1 MDPDRKQTENDN
13 IMKEYHEEIIAKSW
27 SKTLKTVVA
36 ITTLILAVVGTL
48 ASFKAAS
55 LGNQVVISQNEAFN
69 HWSHYQSKTIK
80 KTTLETEL
88 YNIEI
93 ELAKTDLTD
102 NPQLQQELEA
112 KKAAY
117 AQEIAR
123 YQTEEQEISRMAR
136 LAEQKHVAVKDVSA
150 GFGNALI
157 FLQIGI
163 LQSSLTAISKIKYYW
178 YMGFVTGIIGFG
190 LFISSYY
197 NYLTL

>member
-93 ELAKTDLTD
+93 EKH
-102 NPQLQQELEA
+102 LEEP
-112 KKAAY
+112 Y
-117 AQEIAR
+117 NSPVLYFHI
-123 YQTEEQEISRMAR
+123 
-136 LAEQKHVAVKDVSA
+136 H
-150 GFGNALI
+150 I
-157 FLQIGI
+157 FL
-163 LQSSLTAISKIKYYW
+163 K
-178 YMGFVTGIIGFG
+178 F
-190 LFISSYY
+190 
-197 NYLTL
+197 

>member
-112 KKAAY
+112 KKAVY

-163 LQSSLTAISKIKYYW
+163 LLSSLTAISKIKYYW

>member
-13 IMKEYHEEIIAKSW
+13 IIKEYHEEIIAKSW

-136 LAEQKHVAVKDVSA
+136 KTEKKHVAVKDVSA

-163 LQSSLTAISKIKYYW
+163 LLSSLTAISKIKYYW
-178 YMGFVTGIIGFG
+178 YIGAVTGFIGFSI
-190 LFISSYY
+190 FIGSYY
-197 NYLTL
+197 KYLTL

>member
-163 LQSSLTAISKIKYYW
+163 LLSSLTAISKIKYYW

-190 LFISSYY
+190 LFINSYY